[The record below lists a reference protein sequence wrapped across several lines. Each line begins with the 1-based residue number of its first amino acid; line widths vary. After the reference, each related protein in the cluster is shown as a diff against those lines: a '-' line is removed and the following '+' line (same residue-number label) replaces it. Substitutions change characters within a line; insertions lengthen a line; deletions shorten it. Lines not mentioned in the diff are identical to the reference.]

1 MSKPVL
7 LECNET
13 DCHEMVEATECG
25 DHYDGLTP
33 EAQEDVVDQASQD
46 TDNEPVFIA
55 LIKRGDNEIEIE
67 IQRPTC
73 NSCGSS
79 Y

>member
-1 MSKPVL
+1 MSEPVL
-7 LECNET
+7 LKCNET
-13 DCHEMVEATECG
+13 DCHEMVEATELG
-25 DHYDGLTP
+25 DDYYDLTP
-33 EAQEDVVDQASQD
+33 EEQEDFIDQASQYSG
-46 TDNEPVFIA
+46 NESEFSVS
-55 LIKRGDNEIEIE
+55 IKRGNKKIEIE